1 MEDKKD
7 SKPMGKSIKLNTKE
21 HDKLKFLNQSR
32 NTLETKK
39 RKTDEGYVN
48 SQIITNKIFIT
59 SRELRA
65 QIDKNVKEWE
75 MVLTKMGKKYDVD
88 LLKVNYHIN
97 YETGT
102 LTPPTEEEQKKIEAM
117 QKANKA
123 RQTGVPV
130 DTKDIELKPK
140 IVK

>member
-65 QIDKNVKEWE
+65 QVDKNVKEWE
-75 MVLTKMGKKYDVD
+75 MVIRKMGKKYNVD
-88 LLKVNYHIN
+88 LLKVNYHID
-97 YETGT
+97 YEAGT
-102 LTPPTEEEQKKIEAM
+102 LTPPTEEEQKKMEAM
-117 QKANKA
+117 QKANQV
-123 RQTGVPV
+123 RQVAPSQ
-130 DTKDIELKPK
+130 IELKPK